1 MLLSFEF
8 IFLVWFVRVCS
19 TVLSFNYDHQD
30 ILLHEIGDGF
40 AIVGSLVG
48 ECLSIR
54 EKKISYE
61 SRNFFARNPLFLP
74 VRFEAWL

>member
-1 MLLSFEF
+1 MVSFF
-8 IFLVWFVRVCS
+8 TKS
-19 TVLSFNYDHQD
+19 KKKTVFYASPNYDHQD